1 LLRTPLR
8 SWTAAA
14 LVAAAL
20 VLAACGGSSTKSSDS
35 GDGSGGRAPTS
46 IVYGLAAEPA
56 NLDFTTTDG
65 AAIPEAMLYNVYEG
79 LVKVDQQGDIKP
91 SLAKSWKVSDDG
103 KTYTFELQPNVKF
116 SNGSAF
122 DAEAVKFSIERVQ
135 SDDWKISLKTYM
147 DVVRSVKVNSPT
159 QVEVTLKQPS
169 NNWLFQMTTRIGAMF
184 SPDGVDDLANK
195 PVGTGPYVLDRW
207 VRGDS
212 VRLKAN
218 PDYWGEQPAMK
229 QVTLKYFKDA
239 TALNNALLSGAID
252 VIGTV
257 QAPDTLSQ
265 FESDDRFQVI
275 EGTTNG
281 ELTMAL
287 NNGKGPMADKKI
299 RQAVS
304 HAIDRKAVMDAAW
317 AGRGELIG
325 TMDVPTDPWYEDLTS
340 ISKYDPE
347 EAKRLLAEAGKPK
360 LTVRFRVPNLP
371 YAVAPAQVVKSQ
383 LAKVGITANIDVLE
397 FPARWLDEVF
407 TKKNYDMSIVSH
419 VEPRD
424 IFTFA
429 NPDYYWSYDN
439 KKVQD
444 LLASGD
450 AGTPEEQ
457 IADTK
462 AAARILAE
470 DAAAYWLYDL
480 PNLIVAKKGIEGLP
494 KNTVAEAL
502 DLSTITRSGT

>member
-1 LLRTPLR
+1 ML
-8 SWTAAA
+8 A
-14 LVAAAL
+14 VAAIA
-20 VLAACGGSSTKSSDS
+20 ASACGGSSTKGDAADS
-35 GDGSGGRAPTS
+35 SGGQAETS

-65 AAIPEAMLYNVYEG
+65 AAIPEAMLYNVYET
-79 LVKVDQQGDIKP
+79 LAKVDQNGDIKP
-91 SLAKSWKVSDDG
+91 SLAKSWKISEDRR
-103 KTYTFELQPNVKF
+103 TYTFELQPNVKF
-116 SNGSAF
+116 SNGSPF
-122 DAEAVKFSIERVQ
+122 DAEAVKFSIERVK

-147 DVVRSVKVNSPT
+147 DVVRSVEVNSPT
-159 QVEVTLKQPS
+159 EVEVTLKQPS
-169 NNWLFQMTTRIGAMF
+169 NNWLYQMTTRIGAMF

-218 PDYWGEQPAMK
+218 PDYWGKQPPLK

-265 FESDDRFQVI
+265 FENDDRFQVL

-287 NNGKGPMADKKI
+287 NNKKGPMSDKRI
-299 RQAVS
+299 RRALS

-317 AGRGELIG
+317 GGRGELIG
-325 TMDVPTDPWYEDLTS
+325 TMSAPTDPWFEDLTS
-340 ISKYDPE
+340 VSKHDPA
-347 EAKRLLAEAGKPK
+347 EAKRLLAEAGKPR

-397 FPARWLDEVF
+397 FPARWLDVVF
-407 TKKNYDMSIVSH
+407 TKQDYDMSIVSH

-429 NPDYYWSYDN
+429 NPEYYWGYDN
-439 KKVQD
+439 KRVQD
-444 LLASGD
+444 LLARGD
-450 AGTPEEQ
+450 AGTPEQQ

-462 AAARILAE
+462 AAAKILAE
-470 DAAAYWLYDL
+470 DAAAYWLYDM
-480 PNLIVAKKGIEGLP
+480 PSLIVAKKGIEGLP
-494 KNTVAEAL
+494 KNTVSEAL
-502 DLSTITRSGT
+502 DLSNISRPGT

>member
-1 LLRTPLR
+1 MLRTPLR

-304 HAIDRKAVMDAAW
+304 H
-317 AGRGELIG
+317 
-325 TMDVPTDPWYEDLTS
+325 
-340 ISKYDPE
+340 
-347 EAKRLLAEAGKPK
+347 
-360 LTVRFRVPNLP
+360 
-371 YAVAPAQVVKSQ
+371 
-383 LAKVGITANIDVLE
+383 
-397 FPARWLDEVF
+397 
-407 TKKNYDMSIVSH
+407 
-419 VEPRD
+419 
-424 IFTFA
+424 
-429 NPDYYWSYDN
+429 
-439 KKVQD
+439 
-444 LLASGD
+444 
-450 AGTPEEQ
+450 
-457 IADTK
+457 
-462 AAARILAE
+462 
-470 DAAAYWLYDL
+470 
-480 PNLIVAKKGIEGLP
+480 
-494 KNTVAEAL
+494 
-502 DLSTITRSGT
+502 